1 MGLMPI
7 PAQYFNSKKSCT
19 VIKGKNNSIGPL
31 YEYLCFSV
39 LPSSLPSLK
48 SCVKFYI
55 PCYNLRN
62 SRRTMNESVLVLN
75 ANFAPINVCTTRRAI
90 GLLLTGKASMVM
102 NGRGVINTVSVTI
115 EKPSVIRLG
124 RMVKRPRPRVKLSK
138 REIFRRDNYTCQYCG
153 SRDGTLTLDH
163 VIPRRLGGIHS
174 WKNLVT
180 ACAACNHHKGGRT
193 AEQAGM
199 KLRRLP
205 TEPSSSATYI
215 FARHVRQNMEW
226 EPYLMGW

>member
-1 MGLMPI
+1 
-7 PAQYFNSKKSCT
+7 
-19 VIKGKNNSIGPL
+19 
-31 YEYLCFSV
+31 
-39 LPSSLPSLK
+39 
-48 SCVKFYI
+48 
-55 PCYNLRN
+55 
-62 SRRTMNESVLVLN
+62 MNESVLVLN

-90 GLLLTGKASMVM
+90 GLILTGKASMVM

-124 RMVKRPRPRVKLSK
+124 RMVRRPRPRVKLSK
-138 REIFRRDNYTCQYCG
+138 REIFRRDNFTCQYCG

-174 WKNLVT
+174 WENLVT

-199 KLRRLP
+199 KLRKVP

-215 FARHVRQNMEW
+215 FARHIRQNMEW
-226 EPYLMGW
+226 EPYLTGW